1 MRQLQLANWFWL
13 KFWDKIKL
21 NYIEKWPIGRIH
33 AQFLIGK
40 CFIAKNISTF
50 SLHLASLGS
59 KLDVSRQIFSHVWNV
74 KLKMMH
80 MKTGKVVSRDAW
92 NKKHWV
98 RELRKI
104 VILVSGKSNLKFTCF
119 TPRLHNF
126 ALDENAWSITEDL
139 AIFTFMHI
147 QMYLWDSKASYYVL
161 FYLYFVQYVF
171 YIAIVPFLP
180 SLLPVFACFN

>member
-1 MRQLQLANWFWL
+1 MALELQLFCMSKLLLLLIEVHMRQLQLANWFWL

-92 NKKHWV
+92 NKKHCSGN
-98 RELRKI
+98 
-104 VILVSGKSNLKFTCF
+104 SGKLLFWWAGNQI
-119 TPRLHNF
+119 
-126 ALDENAWSITEDL
+126 WS
-139 AIFTFMHI
+139 
-147 QMYLWDSKASYYVL
+147 SPVL
-161 FYLYFVQYVF
+161 LQDYT
-171 YIAIVPFLP
+171 I
-180 SLLPVFACFN
+180 LL